1 MEDIAL
7 FFEMINKLDEP
18 IKTDI
23 SEMVNSDFIVTINK
37 NANFSNRVNEF
48 LNKIDKIIST
58 SFGSAILYIVGELSD
73 NIEQHSEYSNAY
85 LFLKQNLKEE
95 IVKILI
101 YDDGLTIPLIF
112 DKNSINFSEDNEAI
126 KMALM
131 GTTTKKEDISRGFG
145 LSSTKKIVNALKR
158 KIQIISRRGF
168 LEVENSRVKK
178 KDLDKEI
185 RGTLIF
191 IKLKTPEKD
200 LNIYPYLE

>member
-1 MEDIAL
+1 
-7 FFEMINKLDEP
+7 
-18 IKTDI
+18 
-23 SEMVNSDFIVTINK
+23 
-37 NANFSNRVNEF
+37 
-48 LNKIDKIIST
+48 
-58 SFGSAILYIVGELSD
+58 
-73 NIEQHSEYSNAY
+73 
-85 LFLKQNLKEE
+85 
-95 IVKILI
+95 
-101 YDDGLTIPLIF
+101 
-112 DKNSINFSEDNEAI
+112 
-126 KMALM
+126 MALM